1 MGQFWL
7 QALPDALLRVQRWR
21 SLFCAE
27 RLRFRFPPTLHPL
40 SDKFGSVAH
49 HRAQDLFS
57 CQAQAIN
64 VRDRYSET
72 ASLMCAEDVLCAM
85 DPAVTGAVSVDLRE
99 KEEGS
104 DEMTSKGVESMC
116 RCVMEENLDIGT
128 LYEKI
133 RRVCGDGASSNWMS
147 PEKNGK
153 GKKLLMSWASKR
165 VDEACGR
172 ITDEKSVTPPC
183 PWNYAA
189 KRVGQRKMM
198 GVLGYSNDL
207 VCSWRLHGW
216 KVPPNN
222 DEGVAQ
228 TLLRHQLEPLQETVK
243 SQLQSNN

>member
-1 MGQFWL
+1 M
-7 QALPDALLRVQRWR
+7 QALNLVKVFQLLFVTTAVFSEPITNDQNDET
-21 SLFCAE
+21 SKTIDSTTMQSIKDKE
-27 RLRFRFPPTLHPL
+27 REDQIL
-40 SDKFGSVAH
+40 
-49 HRAQDLFS
+49 
-57 CQAQAIN
+57 QAQAIN

-72 ASLMCAEDVLCAM
+72 ASLMCADDVLCAM